1 MSHFS
6 ISLNCYKFRDTIT
19 AIMMFYTGCFTK
31 TQNQGAVM
39 RNRTV
44 CILSIVFILLPILFC
59 SKTQVVKSGDYTYE
73 TVKGDPLKAR
83 IYTLSNGMKV
93 YMTVYKDA
101 PRIQTCI
108 PVRVG
113 SKNDP
118 AETTGLAH
126 YLEHLLFKGTDEFG
140 TSDFKQEHVL
150 LDSITALYEKYRTHT
165 DSAKRASIYQEIDQ
179 VSYRASKFAIANEY
193 DKMLAVIG
201 ARGTNAFTS
210 NDLTCY
216 VNDIPANQIKR
227 WLKIESERFQDPV
240 FRLFHTELE
249 VVYEEKNRSMDN
261 DNRKKWEALSSGLWP
276 THPYGTQTTLGKPEH
291 LKNPSIKNVYD
302 YFHTWY
308 VPNNMALCLSG
319 DFDPDSMIVM
329 IDNTF
334 GKLKSKEL
342 PSLEL
347 PREQPIAAPVEK
359 EVLGPDMESVMIGF
373 RFPGVK
379 SKEAELLLVTDWLM
393 MNGVAGIIDLNLMQ
407 KQLVIEPYSGT
418 NILTD
423 YSAHIFGARPR
434 EGQTLEEVRDL
445 LLAQIDSLKAGAFPD
460 WLPGAAVKNLK
471 LNEIRQYESNS
482 GRAFALVDAF
492 INQQKWEDLVHK
504 WEFRDRISKQDIID
518 FANQYY
524 GNNYVVVY
532 KKTGED
538 PNVVKIQK
546 PPITPIELNR
556 GTQSAFLNTVETM
569 EAPEIQPVFLDFERD
584 VDHLALN
591 EGVGILYKPNTE
603 NDLFTMTVLLD
614 IGKNHNK
621 RLGTAL
627 EYLTYLGT
635 SKYSPEAFKQELY
648 KLGCSFNAWAS
659 DDQLRINL
667 SGLAETYEEGLHLIE
682 QLLADAQPNQE
693 ALQNLVTDIL
703 KKRADAKL
711 NKGTI
716 LWDAMYSYG
725 VYGKDSP
732 YQNIVLESE
741 LNTLTPEM
749 LIDLIRQIPNYPHRI
764 LYYGP
769 LEKEQL
775 TGLLDQY
782 HKVLESFQSMPA
794 EKDFRQLA
802 TAENRVVVCDY
813 DMKQA
818 EIIMLSKSVPYNRDN
833 VAVRTL
839 FNEYYGGNMS
849 SVVFQTLRESKALAY
864 SVWGSYQTPDRP
876 ENAHYIQSYIG
887 TQADKIGEALDG
899 MFNLLNH
906 LAKSDNALADSK
918 NAIIKQI
925 QTERI
930 TKQAV
935 LWRYVDAKRMGND
948 DKDYRIDVY
957 QQVPELTMNDISEF
971 FDEYIKD
978 KKYTILVLGDVDK
991 LNFTIL
997 KKYGDVAQLDLE
1009 EVFGY

>member
-1 MSHFS
+1 MRIRRFFTFS
-6 ISLNCYKFRDTIT
+6 VIS
-19 AIMMFYTGCFTK
+19 
-31 TQNQGAVM
+31 
-39 RNRTV
+39 
-44 CILSIVFILLPILFC
+44 ILMLSLFC
-59 SKTQVVKSGDYTYE
+59 SKTRIIKSGDYTYE
-73 TVKGDPLKAR
+73 TVKGDPLKSR
-83 IYTLSNGMKV
+83 IYTLNNGMKV

-101 PRIQTCI
+101 PRIYTCI

-140 TSDFKQEHVL
+140 TSDFAQEHVL
-150 LDSITALYEKYRTHT
+150 LDSITVLFEKHRMET
-165 DSAKRASIYQEIDQ
+165 DSLKRAAIYQDIDR
-179 VSYRASKFAIANEY
+179 VSYQASKYAIANEY

-216 VNDIPANQIKR
+216 INDIPANQINR
-227 WLKIESERFQDPV
+227 WLTIEAERFKDPV

-261 DNRKKWEALSSGLWP
+261 DDRKKWEALYAGLWP

-308 VPNNMALCLSG
+308 VPNNMAICLSG

-329 IDNTF
+329 IDETF
-334 GKLKSKEL
+334 GKLEQKEL
-342 PSLEL
+342 PAMDL
-347 PREQPIAAPVEK
+347 PAEKPVTSPVEK

-379 SKEAELLLVTDWLM
+379 SEEAELLLVTDWLM

-418 NILTD
+418 DIMTD

-434 EGQTLEEVRDL
+434 EGQTLDAVRDL

-471 LNEIRQYESNS
+471 LNEIRQFESNR
-482 GRAFALVDAF
+482 GRAFAMVDAF
-492 INQQKWEDLVHK
+492 ISGQKWEDVVRK
-504 WEFRDRISKQDIID
+504 WEFRDRITKQDIID
-518 FANQYY
+518 FANKYY

-532 KKTGED
+532 KKTGID
-538 PNVVKIQK
+538 PNVIKIQK
-546 PPITPIELNR
+546 PPITPVELNR
-556 GTQSAFLNTVETM
+556 GAQSEFGKTVEAM
-569 EAPEIQPVFLDFERD
+569 EAPEIQPVFLDFKKD
-584 VDHLALN
+584 LDHLTLN
-591 EGVGILYKPNTE
+591 EDVGILYKPNTE
-603 NDLFTMTVLLD
+603 NDLFTMTFLLD
-614 IGKNHNK
+614 IGNNHNK
-621 RLGTAL
+621 MLGTAL
-627 EYLTYLGT
+627 DYLTYLGT

-659 DDQLRINL
+659 DDQLRVNL
-667 SGLAETYEEGLHLIE
+667 SGLAESFDQGLQLIE
-682 QLLADAQPNQE
+682 QLLDDAQPNQD

-703 KKRADAKL
+703 KKRSDAKL

-716 LWDAMYSYG
+716 LWGAMMNYG
-725 VYGKDSP
+725 IYGKDSP
-732 YQNIVLESE
+732 YQNILSETE
-741 LNTLTPEM
+741 LNALTPDM
-749 LIDLIRQIPNYPHRI
+749 LIGLIRQIPHYPHRI

-769 LEKEQL
+769 LEEEPLK
-775 TGLLDQY
+775 GLLNQV
-782 HKVLESFQSMPA
+782 HKLPETFLPIPP
-794 EKDFRQLA
+794 EKDFLQLA
-802 TAENRVVVCDY
+802 TMENKVIVCDY
-813 DMKQA
+813 NMKQA
-818 EIIMLSKSVPYNRDN
+818 EIIMLSKSVPYDRDN

-876 ENAHYIQSYIG
+876 REAHYIESYIG

-899 MFNLLNH
+899 MFTLLND
-906 LAKSDNALADSK
+906 LAKSDNALTDSK

-930 TKQAV
+930 TKQEV
-935 LWRYVDAKRMGND
+935 LWRYVNAQRMGD
-948 DKDYRIDVY
+948 EKDYRIDVY
-957 QQVPELTMNDISEF
+957 QQVPELTMDDLEKF
-971 FDEYIKD
+971 FNAMIRG
-978 KKYTILVLGDVDK
+978 KKYTILVLGDTDE
-991 LNFTIL
+991 LDFSIL
-997 KKYGDVAQLDLE
+997 KRVGEVNQLNLK